1 MLPESRSIADT
12 YWAADLGCEA
22 GALRPTEPRVQPHGG
37 GRADYSGAFIL
48 VLDGAPIVSVPPPLL
63 PVVSPRSVEFRADVV
78 ADPKRLHQLLPGSD
92 PTRMIGPAHLHY
104 ADQTCFRS
112 TSAPPARPLT
122 PLDEAAFRSLQAACT
137 PGDWE
142 PKEFA
147 LDPDFTHGAFDSVGE
162 LLAVAN
168 FRVWGDRI
176 AHLSV
181 LARPDARGKGH
192 GTSVVASVALHALQS
207 GYLLQYR
214 VLAWNAPSIRIAQKL
229 GFHYYGWSMAAR
241 FSAA

>member
-1 MLPESRSIADT
+1 MLLESRSIADAW
-12 YWAADLGCEA
+12 WAADLGCEA
-22 GALRPTEPRVQPHGG
+22 AALRPTEPRVQPVA
-37 GRADYSGAFIL
+37 GRHADYNGAFIL

-63 PVVSPRSVEFRADVV
+63 AIVSPRSAEFRADVV
-78 ADPKRLHQLLPGSD
+78 ADPKRLHPLLPGSD
-92 PTRMIGPAHLHY
+92 PTRMVGPAHLYY

-112 TSAPPARPLT
+112 TLAPPARPLA
-122 PLDEAAFRSLQAACT
+122 PVDEAAFESLKAACES
-137 PGDWE
+137 GDWE

-147 LDPDFTHGAFDSVGE
+147 LEADRTHGTFDPAGE

-168 FRVWGDRI
+168 FRVWGENI

-181 LARPDARGKGH
+181 LTRPEARGKGH
-192 GTSVVASVALHALQS
+192 GTSAVASVAFHALQS

-229 GFHYYGWSMAAR
+229 GFHHYGWSMAAR
-241 FSAA
+241 FGAD